1 MRTRITELFGIEHPI
16 VQGGRNTE
24 RVLNN
29 KSVEKLIACEK
40 RLGDSIT
47 FEDIKPYVA
56 GVYPKVMQDGDIAA
70 HAS

>member
-47 FEDIKPYVA
+47 FEAP
-56 GVYPKVMQDGDIAA
+56 VYGKVVITANSRNGSAQFKT
-70 HAS
+70 